1 MKQKRILTSI
11 LAMLVIA
18 LAVFTAGC
26 GKAENSSSDV
36 TVAKEISVTIVYEDK
51 SDKTIEIATKAEYL
65 AEALF
70 EKGLIKEDEYK
81 SGFYTYIDGVRA
93 DYNEDK
99 AWWCVTK
106 GGEMT
111 TKGMNDLEIKDGD
124 SFEITHTPS

>member
-1 MKQKRILTSI
+1 MKQKRILAGL
-11 LAMLVIA
+11 LATLFIA

-26 GKAENSSSDV
+26 NKADNSSSAV
-36 TVAKEISVTIVYEDK
+36 EATKEISVTIVYEDK
-51 SDKTIEIATKAEYL
+51 TEKTLDIETKVEFL
-65 AEALF
+65 ADALL
-70 EKGLIKEDEYK
+70 EKGLIKEDEYN

-99 AWWCVTK
+99 AWWCVTE

-111 TKGMNDLEIKDGD
+111 TKGMNELALEDGD

>member
-11 LAMLVIA
+11 LAMLFIA

-26 GKAENSSSDV
+26 NKVDNSSSAVGDV
-36 TVAKEISVTIVYEDK
+36 KEISVTIVYEDK
-51 SDKTIEIATKAEYL
+51 SDKTIDIETEAEFL
-65 AEALF
+65 ADALL

-111 TKGMNDLEIKDGD
+111 TKGMNELTLEDGD

>member
-1 MKQKRILTSI
+1 MKQKRILTG
-11 LAMLVIA
+11 LMAALFIA

-26 GKAENSSSDV
+26 NKADNSSS
-36 TVAKEISVTIVYEDK
+36 TVVETKEISVTIVYEDK
-51 SDKTIEIATKAEYL
+51 TEKAIDIETQAEFL
-65 AEALF
+65 ADALL
-70 EKGLIKEDEYK
+70 EKELIKEDEYK

-111 TKGMNDLEIKDGD
+111 TTGMNELPIKDGD

>member
-1 MKQKRILTSI
+1 MKQKRLLTVF
-11 LAMLVIA
+11 LAVLFIV

-26 GKAENSSSDV
+26 NKADDSSSA
-36 TVAKEISVTIVYEDK
+36 TLKTKEISVTIVFQDK
-51 SDKTIEIATKAEYL
+51 REKVIDIETEAEYL
-65 AEALF
+65 ADALF

-111 TKGMNDLEIKDGD
+111 NKGMNDLPIADGD
-124 SFEITHTPS
+124 RFEITHTPS

>member
-11 LAMLVIA
+11 LAMLFIA
-18 LAVFTAGC
+18 VAVFTAGC
-26 GKAENSSSDV
+26 NKADDSSSTAIKV
-36 TVAKEISVTIVYEDK
+36 KEISVTIVYK
-51 SDKTIEIATKAEYL
+51 DKTEKTIDIETKAEFL
-65 AEALF
+65 GDALF
-70 EKGLIKEDEYK
+70 EKGITKEDEYK

-111 TKGMNDLEIKDGD
+111 TKGMNELTLEDGD
-124 SFEITHTPS
+124 NFEITHTPS